1 MAKKPRTPTELAKDI
16 HKERYSLS
24 LTKSKMDIIL
34 KWAAKDNVPYSNL
47 VDEAIAYYIE
57 ITEEKKN

>member
-1 MAKKPRTPTELAKDI
+1 MAKKPRTPQELAKDT

-34 KWAAKDNVPYSNL
+34 KWSAKYNEPYSNL
-47 VDEAIAYYIE
+47 VDEAILYYIE